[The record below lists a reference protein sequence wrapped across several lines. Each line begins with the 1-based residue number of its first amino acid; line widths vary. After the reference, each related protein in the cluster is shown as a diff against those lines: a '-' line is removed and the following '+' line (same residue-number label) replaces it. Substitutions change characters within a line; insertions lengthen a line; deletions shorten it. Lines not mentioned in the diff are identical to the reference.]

1 MIDFQQ
7 FYSDRGCVCKRT
19 LSRKNDSAV
28 YHMQD
33 SDGSSFILRIYR
45 YELSAYRELEGHT
58 CVNLPQIYR
67 TYIQDGLFFTEEE
80 YIDGISLQEMIAGG
94 ARMDE
99 TRTRNITAEICNAAA
114 YLHTEGFIHRDI
126 KPEHVLITPE
136 YRVVLIDLDAAMRI
150 QQEKTNDTQLLGTA
164 MYAAPEQFGLSR
176 SDGRTDIY
184 AVGILMNELLTGV
197 HPAVIRYRQG
207 PLERVIDRCT
217 QMNPAD
223 RYQSAAELIA
233 ALDDA
238 DAASVSDAFVGPF
251 SGAKQP
257 VQRRQSWF
265 GKFAAGIS
273 VCLLAVILFWSLPDP
288 AAYSQQ
294 PSDEKIQQENRQDEA
309 EPPMKEAD
317 SLEEQDKPS
326 ETEDFE
332 EKPVTTNPAES
343 HKPSEESKPPV
354 RQTAVKNPETQE
366 EPKASAPDTSEPEE
380 DHAARVKGTE
390 YLQLYKEGQRE
401 TVYINFRRG
410 SQSAK
415 LFTEDGILVDETW
428 NVYAD
433 KEVGIILSWH
443 DYYEGWTLRS
453 ENCDMGAVG
462 YLHAEKDGK
471 HYAIQ
476 VLVVGEPMSA
486 YSKLPELG
494 DYTDGYIQPK
504 VYPEIHRSEIIK
516 LSYKRDEPVQ
526 LYLVA
531 MDGFHNLQPQCR
543 SELVTITPC
552 ADALAW
558 HEPVFS
564 MVFDNPD
571 GGDVM
576 FEIIS
581 NHTNL
586 IFCFAEE

>member
-1 MIDFQQ
+1 MIDFRQ
-7 FYSDRGCVCKRT
+7 FFSERGCVYKRT
-19 LSRKNDSAV
+19 LSRKSDSAV

-58 CVNLPQIYR
+58 CVNLPKIYR
-67 TYIQDGLFFTEEE
+67 TYIQDGFFFTEEE

-94 ARMDE
+94 TRMDE

-114 YLHTEGFIHRDI
+114 YLHAEGFIHRDI

-207 PLERVIDRCT
+207 PLEQVIDRCT

-233 ALDDA
+233 ALDDT
-238 DAASVSDAFVGPF
+238 DAASASSAFAQKF

-257 VQRRQSWF
+257 ILSRRSWF

-273 VCLLAVILFWSLPDP
+273 VCLLAVIFFWSLPDP

-294 PSDEKIQQENRQDEA
+294 PSDEKVQQENRQDEA
-309 EPPMKEAD
+309 EPPVEETNPP
-317 SLEEQDKPS
+317 EEQDEPS

-332 EKPVTTNPAES
+332 ENSDTTDPAES
-343 HKPSEESKPPV
+343 HKPTEESKLPV
-354 RQTAVKNPETQE
+354 EQTAVKEPKKQE
-366 EPKASAPDTSEPEE
+366 EPKVSAPDTSEAEE
-380 DHAARVKGTE
+380 NQAARVKGTE
-390 YLQLYKEGQRE
+390 YLQLYKEGQRD

-410 SQSAK
+410 AQSAK
-415 LFTEDGILVDETW
+415 LYTEDGILVDETW

-433 KEVGIILSWH
+433 KAVGIILSWH

-552 ADALAW
+552 KDALAW
-558 HEPVFS
+558 HEPVFTMTFS
-564 MVFDNPD
+564 NPD
-571 GGDVM
+571 GGDAAV
-576 FEIIS
+576 EITS
-581 NHTNL
+581 NHSNL
-586 IFCFAEE
+586 IFYFAEE

>member
-33 SDGSSFILRIYR
+33 SNGSSFILRIYR

-58 CVNLPQIYR
+58 CVNLPKIYR
-67 TYIQDGLFFTEEE
+67 TYIQDGFFFTEEE
-80 YIDGISLQEMIAGG
+80 YIDGIPLQEMIAGG
-94 ARMDE
+94 TRMDE

-136 YRVVLIDLDAAMRI
+136 HRVVRIDLDAAMRI
-150 QQEKTNDTQLLGTA
+150 QQGKTNDTQLLGTA

-207 PLERVIDRCT
+207 PLEQVIDRCT

-233 ALDDA
+233 ALDDT
-238 DAASVSDAFVGPF
+238 DAASASSAVAQKF

-257 VQRRQSWF
+257 ILSRRSWL

-273 VCLLAVILFWSLPDP
+273 VCLLAVIFFWSLPDP

-294 PSDEKIQQENRQDEA
+294 PSDEKVQQENRQDEA
-309 EPPMKEAD
+309 EPPVEETNPP
-317 SLEEQDKPS
+317 EEQDKPS

-332 EKPVTTNPAES
+332 EKPVTTDLAEN

-354 RQTAVKNPETQE
+354 EQTAVKEPETQE
-366 EPKASAPDTSEPEE
+366 EPKVSAPDTSEPED
-380 DHAARVKGTE
+380 DHAARVTGSE

-433 KEVGIILSWH
+433 KEVGIIQKW
-443 DYYEGWTLRS
+443 DEYYSGWTLRS
-453 ENCDMGAVG
+453 EKCAMGAVG

-486 YSKLPELG
+486 YSKLPVLG
-494 DYTDGYIQPK
+494 NYTDGYIQPK
-504 VYPEIHRSEIIK
+504 VYLEIHRSEIIK
-516 LSYKRDEPVQ
+516 LSYNRDEPVL
-526 LYLVA
+526 LYLAA
-531 MDGFHNLQPQCR
+531 MDGFRDLHPYC
-543 SELVTITPC
+543 SSDLVTITPC

-558 HEPVFS
+558 DEPVFT

-581 NHTNL
+581 THTNL
-586 IFCFAEE
+586 IFYFTEE